1 MDFSKSSVISAISG
15 RKKLVAIIMSAEI
28 ISRASNLTRST
39 ITLVVPKITWTSI
52 VKNIAPSHKYITEN
66 LYGLATN
73 PPPNSA
79 PNKRIIGSV
88 PIAIKP
94 PKKEPMKAMLAT

>member
-1 MDFSKSSVISAISG
+1 
-15 RKKLVAIIMSAEI
+15 MSAEI
-28 ISRASNLTRST
+28 ISKASNLTTST
-39 ITLVVPKITWTSI
+39 ITFVVPKITCTSI

-73 PPPNSA
+73 PA
-79 PNKRIIGSV
+79 PNKAPSIRIIGSV

-94 PKKEPMKAMLAT
+94 PKNKPMKAMLAK